1 MAESGTAIRKLTA
14 ILSADVAGYS
24 RLMGADEAGTLT
36 ELKGHRREVIDPS
49 VTSHGGRMVSTA
61 GDGFLMEFPSAVS
74 AVECAVAIQ
83 HDMAQRNDGVAD
95 DRRMEFRVGINVGD
109 VIVDDDDIFGDG
121 VNIAARIQAL
131 ADTGG
136 IYISGNV
143 FDQVKNKVAVAY
155 EDLGEQRVKNIA
167 DPVKVYRL
175 RADQNDP
182 TVALVAE
189 EDVARVTPPRIPTV
203 GVLPFNAMTGD
214 PEIEHMADGLSENIT
229 TILSKAPGIFVIARN
244 STFTYKG
251 TAVRVQQV
259 AEDLGATYVIEGSIQ
274 KAGNRVRITA
284 QLIEAKTG
292 NHVWAERFDRT
303 MDDPFALQDEISW
316 EISDALR
323 THVTEGEQV
332 RVWRGRTKITEAYDL
347 TSQGYA
353 TFLKQNQEGNLRAR
367 DLWLKSLELDPS
379 YAVPAMGVGWTYFF
393 ESAYGWGD
401 DPMAEF
407 GKAIEHAHM
416 ALALDSELPDGY
428 GLMGILDLFQR
439 KFDEAVV
446 NCEKAVLMSPN
457 HATVVALLA
466 WVYSF
471 VGKPQE
477 ALSLI
482 DRAIQL
488 SPSYPPYFLGTQG
501 NARIQT
507 GDLEGAVASF
517 EQAASMNSNQ
527 YQVQVGLAAA
537 YAVAGHQDKA
547 RAVAKQVLAR
557 NPDFTVQNWVM
568 AAPYK
573 NPADLERELDAL
585 RAAGFPEG

>member
-1 MAESGTAIRKLTA
+1 MSEAAAPNRKLAA

-24 RLMGADEAGTLT
+24 RLMGADETGTLT
-36 ELKGHRREVIDPS
+36 QLKAHRKEVIDPS
-49 VTSHGGRMVSTA
+49 VAGHGGRVVSTA
-61 GDGFLMEFPSAVS
+61 GDGFLMEFSSAVS

-83 HDMAQRNDGVAD
+83 QGIAQRNEDVAD

-131 ADTGG
+131 AETGG

-175 RADQNDP
+175 RAEKNDP

-189 EDVARVTPPRIPTV
+189 GDVARVAPPRIPTV
-203 GVLPFNAMTGD
+203 GVLPFNAMTSD

-229 TILSKAPGIFVIARN
+229 TTLAKAPGIFVIARN

-251 TAVRVQQV
+251 AAVRVQQV

-284 QLIEAKTG
+284 QLIEAQSG

-303 MDDPFALQDEISW
+303 LDDPFALQDEISW
-316 EISDALR
+316 EVVDALR
-323 THVTEGEQV
+323 THVTEGEQIQ
-332 RVWRGRTKITEAYDL
+332 VWRRGAAPETWDL
-347 TSQGYA
+347 GAQGYSA
-353 TFLKQNQEGNLRAR
+353 FLKQNQEDNLSAR
-367 DLWLKSLELDPS
+367 NLWLKALELDPG
-379 YAVPAMGVGWTYFF
+379 YAVSAMGIGWTYFF
-393 ESAYGWGD
+393 ESSFGWTD
-401 DPMAEF
+401 DPMAAF
-407 GKAIEHAHM
+407 GKAVEYAQKAM
-416 ALALDSELPDGY
+416 GLNNELPDNY
-428 GLMGILDLFQR
+428 GLMGVLDLYQR
-439 KFDEAVV
+439 KFDEAVAS
-446 NCEKAVLMSPN
+446 CEKAARMSPN
-457 HATVVALLA
+457 HATMIGLLA
-466 WVYSF
+466 WVYGY
-471 VGKPQE
+471 VGKPEE

-482 DRAIQL
+482 DRAMQL
-488 SPSYPPYFLGTQG
+488 SPSYPEWMLSVQAR
-501 NARIQT
+501 ARILT
-507 GDLEGAVASF
+507 GDMAGAVASF
-517 EQAASMNSNQ
+517 EQAASMNPEN
-527 YQVQVGLAAA
+527 YGIHVGLAAA
-537 YAVAGHQDKA
+537 YAAAGQEDKA
-547 RAVAKQVLAR
+547 RAESKEVLTR
-557 NPDFTVQNWVM
+557 NPRFTVQSWVM

-573 NPADLERELDAL
+573 NEEDLARELDAL